1 MIVRSFIALALSLLA
16 VLACRRSPELATG
29 EETGVVM
36 RLPSGAGRFLGQPE
50 QPGEDELKL
59 LPPDTEMAKMLYHTT
74 ALDRAA
80 RDAARV
86 SIVLAG
92 AERRSIH
99 RPEVCLQG
107 QGWRLVNSATI
118 TVEVQPG
125 REMEVRDLLI
135 EKRVTLEGG
144 GEKNLRAHYAYWFVG
159 SDITTA
165 SHLDRTLLSIRDSV
179 LRNVNHRWAYASV
192 MAYVTDNFKPG
203 EIGERARGD
212 ADTRALVTELIRD
225 ITPHFQK
232 DCMNH
237 GAE

>member
-1 MIVRSFIALALSLLA
+1 
-16 VLACRRSPELATG
+16 
-29 EETGVVM
+29 M

-50 QPGEDELKL
+50 EPGEDELKL
-59 LPPDTEMAKMLYHTT
+59 LPPDTEMAKMLYQTT
-74 ALDRAA
+74 ALDRAS
-80 RDAARV
+80 RDTARV

-107 QGWRLVNSATI
+107 QGWRLVSSATI
-118 TVEVQPG
+118 TVEVLPG
-125 REMEVRDLLI
+125 RKMDVRDLLI
-135 EKRVTLEGG
+135 EKRVTLDS
-144 GEKNLRAHYAYWFVG
+144 GEAKTLRAHYAYWFVG
-159 SDITTA
+159 ADITTA

-192 MAYVTDNFKPG
+192 MAYVTDNFKPA
-203 EIGERARGD
+203 EIGERSRGD
-212 ADTRALVTELIRD
+212 ADTRALVSELVRE